1 MKILYPEQMR
11 AIDEKSVELGA
22 SVLQLMEN
30 SAIQIARV
38 VTDAAPE
45 GEIALFCG
53 RGNNGGDALAAA
65 RLLHEA
71 GRSVR
76 VVVLAPGDSVL
87 SDAAKQN
94 ARRLMEMHV
103 DMHFIDSDET
113 LEQAEILCR
122 DASLI
127 VDALFGTGLS
137 RAPEGF
143 FYSAIN
149 YINAHHAPKLCVD
162 VPSGINS
169 ETGEV
174 PGAAVR
180 GDMTL
185 CLHLPKVGQLLYPGR
200 SYCGTI
206 QVADIGID
214 AELTPEDAPEMLWH
228 SDVQALLP
236 VRNENAHKGDFGHC
250 VIFGGSRGM
259 AGAGELAA
267 RACMRAGAGKT
278 TIACAQGLV
287 NVYMTKLT
295 EVMVQPLPDDGQ
307 GMLGRAA
314 VSMLSTL
321 LSDKDAVAIGPG
333 WGRGMDLSAV
343 IQAILAQTHAPAV
356 IDADGI
362 IALSKLPDYRRKLP
376 AGTILTPHPGEMARL
391 TSIDLAE
398 IIRNPI
404 KHCRDLAR
412 RTGSVVLL
420 KGGCTVVA
428 APDGRTTLNATG
440 NSGMATA
447 GSGDVL
453 TGIIGALLAQGL
465 SGYDAAR
472 VGAFVHGRAGDLA
485 AQKRGRMGL
494 IASDLVEFLPEV
506 WLELGR

>member
-1 MKILYPEQMR
+1 
-11 AIDEKSVELGA
+11 
-22 SVLQLMEN
+22 
-30 SAIQIARV
+30 
-38 VTDAAPE
+38 
-45 GEIALFCG
+45 
-53 RGNNGGDALAAA
+53 
-65 RLLHEA
+65 
-71 GRSVR
+71 
-76 VVVLAPGDSVL
+76 
-87 SDAAKQN
+87 
-94 ARRLMEMHV
+94 
-103 DMHFIDSDET
+103 
-113 LEQAEILCR
+113 
-122 DASLI
+122 
-127 VDALFGTGLS
+127 
-137 RAPEGF
+137 
-143 FYSAIN
+143 
-149 YINAHHAPKLCVD
+149 
-162 VPSGINS
+162 
-169 ETGEV
+169 
-174 PGAAVR
+174 
-180 GDMTL
+180 
-185 CLHLPKVGQLLYPGR
+185 
-200 SYCGTI
+200 
-206 QVADIGID
+206 
-214 AELTPEDAPEMLWH
+214 
-228 SDVQALLP
+228 
-236 VRNENAHKGDFGHC
+236 
-250 VIFGGSRGM
+250 M

-420 KGGCTVVA
+420 KGGCTIVA

-494 IASDLVEFLPEV
+494 IAGDLVEFLPEV